1 MRIVERVLERRIR
14 ELLNIDSIQFG
25 FMPGRGTTVALF
37 AMRRMEDENKD
48 KKKKLYICFV
58 DTEKAF
64 DRVPRK
70 VMKWSMRKKGL
81 SEVSVR
87 VVMSL
92 YHGAKT
98 KVLVESELC
107 EEYMVQVGVHRGS
120 VRSPLLFAITVD
132 VVMENA

>member
-37 AMRRMEDENKD
+37 AMRRMEDENKG

-58 DTEKAF
+58 NIEKAF

-70 VMKWSMRKKGL
+70 VMEWSMRKKGL

-87 VVMSL
+87 TVMSL
-92 YHGAKT
+92 YYGAKT

-107 EEYMVQVGVHRGS
+107 EEYMVQVGVHQGS
-120 VRSPLLFAITVD
+120 VLSPLLFAIAVNVT
-132 VVMENA
+132 M